1 MNAVETKDGVSLTI
15 FVKPN
20 SSKFRI
26 EIDDNEVVVYSTEEP
41 VKGKVNKEIIKEA
54 GKLLGIRVE
63 IVSGLTSK
71 QKVLLFRGANKT
83 QVEAALSGLG
93 RNRKN

>member
-1 MNAVETKDGVSLTI
+1 MSAVETKDGATLSI

-20 SSKFRI
+20 SPKFKI
-26 EIDDNEVVVYSTEEP
+26 EVDGGEVVVYSTEEP

-54 GKLLGIRVE
+54 GKLLGFRIE

-71 QKVLLFRGANKT
+71 QKVLFFKGVSKAE
-83 QVEAALSGLG
+83 VESVLG
-93 RNRKN
+93 RFGKH